1 MLATYE
7 PRMHNSNLEIR
18 FSCSFGRSQVSCTFF
33 QALIGRGVRRAER
46 TRGCQ
51 WVPYDSS
58 GLRSYTPRL
67 TVYSHPTVLV
77 KREKSIQCTP
87 RPQAKHWKAS
97 ELAVVSVIGRCC
109 AQQAKDWKAL
119 ADLAVIAVATICY
132 AQQDK
137 HCKALQLI
145 LWLRD
150 VVRNQLRTEVS
161 IWVAG
166 CLCRFHLLCAWLVSK
181 MWPKW
186 SMQYSKVSP
195 GKWLDTNNDKKL
207 EEFTLQCFCI
217 KMKIKFS
224 FFVYSCF
231 TVCSRCFDK
240 RITLISINS
249 RRHELPTFVLS
260 NHIVLQNLIN
270 ILKRTPYF

>member
-18 FSCSFGRSQVSCTFF
+18 FACSFGRSQLSCTFF

-150 VVRNQLRTEVS
+150 VVRNQLRTEVN
-161 IWVAG
+161 IWVG
-166 CLCRFHLLCAWLVSK
+166 GYLCRFHLLCARLLSK

-186 SMQYSKVSP
+186 SMRYSQVNDWTQKMMRNWRSLRYSAFVS
-195 GKWLDTNNDKKL
+195 KWK
-207 EEFTLQCFCI
+207 
-217 KMKIKFS
+217 
-224 FFVYSCF
+224 
-231 TVCSRCFDK
+231 
-240 RITLISINS
+240 
-249 RRHELPTFVLS
+249 
-260 NHIVLQNLIN
+260 
-270 ILKRTPYF
+270 

>member
-1 MLATYE
+1 MFRDVPECSGMFRNVTCSGFYRRPAAFHSFLVEFQTAFGQ
-7 PRMHNSNLEIR
+7 RMHNSNLKIR
-18 FSCSFGRSQVSCTFF
+18 FACSFGRSQLSFTFF
-33 QALIGRGVRRAER
+33 QALIGRGFRRAER

-51 WVPYDSS
+51 WVPNDCS

-67 TVYSHPTVLV
+67 TVYRHPTVLV
-77 KREKSIQCTP
+77 KREKSIQCTL

-97 ELAVVSVIGRCC
+97 KLAVVSVIARCC

-119 ADLAVIAVATICY
+119 TDLAVIAVATICY

-161 IWVAG
+161 IWVG
-166 CLCRFHLLCAWLVSK
+166 GYLCRSHLLCAWLVSK

-186 SMQYSKVSP
+186 SMRYSKVSP
-195 GKWLDTNNDKKL
+195 GKWLDTKNDEKL

-217 KMKIKFS
+217 KMKIKF
-224 FFVYSCF
+224 
-231 TVCSRCFDK
+231 
-240 RITLISINS
+240 
-249 RRHELPTFVLS
+249 TFLFNRASLFARGVLS
-260 NHIVLQNLIN
+260 SE
-270 ILKRTPYF
+270 

>member
-18 FSCSFGRSQVSCTFF
+18 FACSFGRSHVSCTFF
-33 QALIGRGVRRAER
+33 QALIGRGFRRAER

-51 WVPYDSS
+51 WVPNDCS

-67 TVYSHPTVLV
+67 TVYRHPTVLV
-77 KREKSIQCTP
+77 KREKSIQCTL

-97 ELAVVSVIGRCC
+97 KLAVVSVIARCC

-161 IWVAG
+161 DELALIYADPICCAHDW
-166 CLCRFHLLCAWLVSK
+166 CRRCDQNDPCVILRYPLVNDWIQKMMRNWRSLRYSASVSK
-181 MWPKW
+181 WK
-186 SMQYSKVSP
+186 
-195 GKWLDTNNDKKL
+195 
-207 EEFTLQCFCI
+207 
-217 KMKIKFS
+217 
-224 FFVYSCF
+224 
-231 TVCSRCFDK
+231 
-240 RITLISINS
+240 
-249 RRHELPTFVLS
+249 
-260 NHIVLQNLIN
+260 
-270 ILKRTPYF
+270 